1 MASKHSSERKSFTYL
16 TLNQKLER
24 QEWSKPR
31 PLISVSQIVNGKWM
45 SLKEIK
51 STTPV
56 KTQIIRKQNS
66 PTANLENVLVVWI
79 EDQMSHSIPLNQNL
93 LWRKTLTLCRS
104 VKAESGEETV
114 KEKLEA
120 SKVWFMTFKEIIY
133 LHNIKVK
140 SEAASADVEV
150 AASYPKDL
158 AKETNKGGYTK

>member
-1 MASKHSSERKSFTYL
+1 
-16 TLNQKLER
+16 
-24 QEWSKPR
+24 
-31 PLISVSQIVNGKWM
+31 M
-45 SLKEIK
+45 SLKELK

-66 PTANLENVLVVWI
+66 PTANLENVIVVWI

-93 LWRKTLTLCRS
+93 IWRKTLTLFGS
-104 VKAESGEETV
+104 VKAKSGEETV

-150 AASYPKDL
+150 AASYSEDL
-158 AKETNKGGYTK
+158 AKITDKGGKTKQQIFHVHCKKMSSRTFTARKKSIPGFKASKSQRTGSLVRNKCS